1 MDISYVLSSFKTEE
15 EYYSI
20 LEDKIISK
28 VDWEE
33 KDAEE
38 KEYCYVDFGIWT
50 LFFKD
55 SWLVSLVDQRIVEE
69 AAPPPFDIIYT
80 VETRDEGLMSFYD
93 YGEAF
98 TYAAIEEYYSDVNP
112 TYTAKEYMKKVK
124 EKRTNPFNRS
134 FGITLE
140 EMLQEWA
147 EVLEVMRK
155 TVEGTVEVASQTT
168 TAFEDLDFAFDDE
181 QKFKLVLKLL
191 KYYWVERNN
200 LSLGFSYIYI
210 SYPW

>member
-1 MDISYVLSSFKTEE
+1 MDISHILSSFKTDE

-33 KDAEE
+33 KDTEE

-69 AAPPPFDIIYT
+69 AVPPPFDIIYT
-80 VETRDEGLMSFYD
+80 VETRDEGLISFYD

-98 TYAAIEEYYSDVNP
+98 TCAAIEEYYSDVNP
-112 TYTAKEYMKKVK
+112 TYTAKEYVKKVK
-124 EKRTNPFNRS
+124 EEETEY
-134 FGITLE
+134 FGFTVEEALKKLAERLKELE
-140 EMLQEWA
+140 E
-147 EVLEVMRK
+147 V
-155 TVEGTVEVASQTT
+155 VEGTDEVVSETT
-168 TAFEDLDFAFDDE
+168 TTFEDLDLYFAFDDK
-181 QKFKLVLKLL
+181 QNFKLVLKLL
-191 KYYWVERNN
+191 RYYWVERNN
-200 LSLGFSYIYI
+200 LSFGFSYIYI

>member
-1 MDISYVLSSFKTEE
+1 MDISHILPCFKTEQ

-38 KEYCYVDFGIWT
+38 KEYCYVDFGIWA

-69 AAPPPFDIIYT
+69 AAPSPFDIIYT

-98 TYAAIEEYYSDVNP
+98 TCAAIEEYYSDVNP
-112 TYTAKEYMKKVK
+112 TYTAKEYVKKVK
-124 EKRTNPFNRS
+124 EEGTEY
-134 FGITLE
+134 FGF
-140 EMLQEWA
+140 
-147 EVLEVMRK
+147 
-155 TVEGTVEVASQTT
+155 TVEEALKKLAERLKELKEVVERTDEVVSETT
-168 TAFEDLDFAFDDE
+168 TTFEDLDLYFAFDDK
-181 QKFKLVLKLL
+181 QNFKLVLKLL
-191 KYYWVERNN
+191 RYYWVERNN
-200 LSLGFSYIYI
+200 LSFGFSYIYI

>member
-1 MDISYVLSSFKTEE
+1 MDISYTLSFFKTEE

-33 KDAEE
+33 KDTEE

-50 LFFKD
+50 LFFKN

-69 AAPPPFDIIYT
+69 AAQPPFDIIYT

-98 TYAAIEEYYSDVNP
+98 TCAAIEEYYSDVNP
-112 TYTAKEYMKKVK
+112 TYTAKEYMKRQ
-124 EKRTNPFNRS
+124 EGRNPFGRFEVAHGEMFKEVAEL
-134 FGITLE
+134 FGEIQGAIE
-140 EMLQEWA
+140 
-147 EVLEVMRK
+147 R
-155 TVEGTVEVASQTT
+155 TVEVVHQTT
-168 TAFEDLDFAFDDE
+168 TAFEDLDLYFAFDDK

-191 KYYWVERNN
+191 RYYWVERNN
-200 LSLGFSYIYI
+200 LSFGFSYIYI

>member
-1 MDISYVLSSFKTEE
+1 MNITEVLSSFKTEE
-15 EYYSI
+15 KYYSI

-28 VDWEE
+28 ADWEE
-33 KDAEE
+33 KNTEE

-55 SWLVSLVDQRIVEE
+55 SWLVSLADQRIVEE

-98 TYAAIEEYYSDVNP
+98 TCAAIEEYYSDVNP
-112 TYTAKEYMKKVK
+112 TYTAKAYMRKVK
-124 EKRTNPFNRS
+124 EEKTEPSGFTIGEALKKLAERLKEF
-134 FGITLE
+134 E
-140 EMLQEWA
+140 E
-147 EVLEVMRK
+147 V
-155 TVEGTVEVASQTT
+155 VEGTDEVVSQTT
-168 TAFEDLDFAFDDE
+168 TAFEDLDLYFAFDDK
-181 QKFKLVLKLL
+181 QKFELVLKLL
-191 KYYWVERNN
+191 RYYWVERNN
-200 LSLGFSYIYI
+200 LSFGFSYIYI

>member
-1 MDISYVLSSFKTEE
+1 MDISHTLSSFKTDE

-33 KDAEE
+33 KVTEE

-55 SWLVSLVDQRIVEE
+55 SWLVSLVDQRIVEKT
-69 AAPPPFDIIYT
+69 AQPPFDIIYT
-80 VETRDEGLMSFYD
+80 VETKDEGLMSFYD

-98 TYAAIEEYYSDVNP
+98 TCAAIEEYYSDVNP
-112 TYTAKEYMKKVK
+112 TYTAKAYVKKVK
-124 EKRTNPFNRS
+124 EKRTKPFIS
-134 FGITLE
+134 FGVTIE
-140 EMLQEWA
+140 DAFKEVAERFKELQEI
-147 EVLEVMRK
+147 
-155 TVEGTVEVASQTT
+155 VEGTEEVISEATT
-168 TAFEDLDFAFDDE
+168 TFEDLDFAFDDKQE
-181 QKFKLVLKLL
+181 FERVSKLL

-200 LSLGFSYIYI
+200 LSFGFSYIYI

>member
-1 MDISYVLSSFKTEE
+1 MDISHILPSFKTDE

-33 KDAEE
+33 KDTEE

-55 SWLVSLVDQRIVEE
+55 SWLVSLIDQRIVEE
-69 AAPPPFDIIYT
+69 AVPPPFDIIYT
-80 VETRDEGLMSFYD
+80 VETRDEGLISFYD

-98 TYAAIEEYYSDVNP
+98 TCAAIEEYYSDVNP
-112 TYTAKEYMKKVK
+112 TYTAKEYVKKVK
-124 EKRTNPFNRS
+124 EEETEY
-134 FGITLE
+134 FGFTIEEALKKLAERLKELE
-140 EMLQEWA
+140 E
-147 EVLEVMRK
+147 V
-155 TVEGTVEVASQTT
+155 VEGTDEVVSETT
-168 TAFEDLDFAFDDE
+168 TTFEDLDLYFAFDDK
-181 QKFKLVLKLL
+181 QNFKLVLKLL
-191 KYYWVERNN
+191 RYYWVERNN
-200 LSLGFSYIYI
+200 LSFGFSYIYI